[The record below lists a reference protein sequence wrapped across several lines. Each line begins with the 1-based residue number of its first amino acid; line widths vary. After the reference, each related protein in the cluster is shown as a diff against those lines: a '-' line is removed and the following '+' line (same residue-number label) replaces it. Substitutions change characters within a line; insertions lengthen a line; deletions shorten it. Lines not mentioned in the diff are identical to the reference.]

1 LSFIACKPHRSEV
14 TRHFSGPDQL
24 DLNGRAAARRVHCAL
39 DEEREA
45 VEFEWDPKKAEANRR
60 KHGIEFL
67 DAVIVFDDDRGIT
80 LLDEHPT
87 EERYVTFGTD
97 AEGRVLAVSYALRGN
112 SIRIIS
118 ARKAASRERA
128 QYEDKRI

>member
-1 LSFIACKPHRSEV
+1 M
-14 TRHFSGPDQL
+14 
-24 DLNGRAAARRVHCAL
+24 
-39 DEEREA
+39 

-87 EERYVTFGTD
+87 EERYVTFGMN
-97 AEGRVLAVSYALRGN
+97 AYGRVLAVSYALRGN
-112 SIRIIS
+112 TIRIIS
-118 ARKAASRERA
+118 AREATSR
-128 QYEDKRI
+128 